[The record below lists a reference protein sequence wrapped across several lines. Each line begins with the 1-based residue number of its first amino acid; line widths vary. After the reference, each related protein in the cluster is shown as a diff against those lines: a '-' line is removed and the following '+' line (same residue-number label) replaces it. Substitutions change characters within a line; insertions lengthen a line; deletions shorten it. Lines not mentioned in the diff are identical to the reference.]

1 MENHGIHLFDTIADG
16 LESRARSAGAR
27 ALVELGRRFHSPDS
41 LARISREELAAES
54 SRLGVGDIY
63 LIGPDGKVMATDFE
77 PDRGLDLF
85 SLGGDF
91 KAFLLSIEGK
101 GKVETQSLSLS
112 TRTGHI
118 NMYQYY
124 SPPGSKVLIETS
136 TSLRQLFAGAFPGIR
151 YDALLSQLL
160 DLAPP
165 GGSGR
170 LVWLSDIVTFGPG
183 NYRYWSLLRDG
194 SPSDIPAD
202 LLVEAISKGEAR
214 RAEGNREVLV
224 RVADLDRRDVD
235 YFNAHFLEVFSLD
248 RRPVRDYRLICLAAG
263 LAIAASISAISLI
276 RARRSF
282 AAHVTKRID
291 AIVQSL
297 KSIELGSSDTV
308 SDCSSI
314 DEISAIG
321 RGIYGMVTALMEKN
335 RRLEELS
342 SSLEDEVQ
350 EGAAREVRLSSL
362 LEERKALLMEIH
374 HRVRNN
380 LQVLSSLVALQVHG
394 AANGSVKDALDAIR
408 ARILGMS
415 LVHDRLYESENMT
428 TIDAGGYFGDLAHSI
443 VELKACAGRRVAVEI
458 DVDGIELSS
467 DMAIPLGLAV
477 GELIAAACDHAFA
490 DSSGGKIEV
499 RLERDADELR
509 VVVSD
514 DCVGIGSAQPDLG
527 LDIVK
532 VLCDQLGASFR
543 LETRSPR
550 GHSGYIS
557 VPLG

>member
-1 MENHGIHLFDTIADG
+1 MENHGIHLFDTVADG
-16 LESRARSAGAR
+16 LESRERIAGAR
-27 ALVELGRRFHSPDS
+27 ALVDLGGRFHSPDS
-41 LARISREELAAES
+41 LARVSPEELAAES
-54 SRLGVGDIY
+54 MRLGVGDIY
-63 LIGPDGKVMATDFE
+63 LVGSDGKVMATNFM
-77 PDRGLDLF
+77 PDRGLNLF

-91 KAFLLSIEGK
+91 KAFLLGIEGK
-101 GKVETQSLSLS
+101 GKVANQSLSLS

-118 NMYQYY
+118 DMYQYY
-124 SPPGSKVLIETS
+124 SPPGSKVLIEIS
-136 TSLRQLFAGAFPGIR
+136 TSLRRLFDAAFPGIR
-151 YDALLSQLL
+151 YDAMLSQLL

-165 GGSGR
+165 GGNGR

-183 NYRYWSLLRDG
+183 NHQYWSLLRDG
-194 SPSDIPAD
+194 SPSVIPED

-214 RAEGNREVLV
+214 RVSGSREVLA
-224 RVADLDRRDVD
+224 RIADLDRRDVD
-235 YFNAHFLEVFSLD
+235 YFNARFIEVFSLD
-248 RRPVRDYRLICLAAG
+248 LGPLRNYRLICLAAG

-282 AAHVTKRID
+282 AAHVTKRIE

-297 KSIELGSSDTV
+297 KSIELGSPDTV
-308 SDCSSI
+308 SNCSSI
-314 DEISAIG
+314 DEISAIS

-342 SSLEDEVQ
+342 RSLEDEVQ
-350 EGAAREVRLSSL
+350 DGTAREVRLSKL
-362 LEERKALLMEIH
+362 LEERKVLLMEVH

-394 AANGSVKDALDAIR
+394 AANGSVKDALEVIR

-415 LVHDRLYESENMT
+415 LVHDRLYESENMA
-428 TIDAGGYFGDLAHSI
+428 TIDVGGYIGDLARSI
-443 VELKACAGRRVAVEI
+443 VELKACADRQVAVEI
-458 DVDGIELSS
+458 DVGGIELSS

-477 GELIAAACDHAFA
+477 GELIANACDHAFA

-514 DCVGIGSAQPDLG
+514 DGVDIGSAKSDLG

-543 LETRSPR
+543 HEIRSPR